1 LTGATGPTS
10 RLILYDVPMSAYRSN
25 RGTLVPMT
33 ALRGMTQSPLYLQSE
48 KVERFVDLMQKG
60 CEFPP
65 IKVREEGGFYV
76 VLEGHHRAVASEQC
90 SFTHIPVEIIPLPS
104 AIAR

>member
-1 LTGATGPTS
+1 
-10 RLILYDVPMSAYRSN
+10 MSAYRSN
-25 RGTLVPMT
+25 RGTLVRMT
-33 ALRGMTQSPLYLQSE
+33 ALRGMTQSPLYLRSE

-60 CEFPP
+60 YEFPP

-104 AIAR
+104 AIAQ